1 METLHLEG
9 FSESIRGKRVFCV
22 ASNPMK
28 ARAFLKGNRE
38 SRGRHVLIHQA
49 ATPIPRW
56 LQRLGWDAAFHIR
69 DTQDLKLALTFVQH
83 MTKPGQVVWTGGEIA
98 ANIMAHL
105 AKIDAGLICV
115 GDKAPAIDQWD
126 AVFWTA
132 GSTIEDVEPLVTA
145 RLGPQQR
152 LKSILSEL
160 RSSDV
165 GLVWSSIREERK
177 GSLYW
182 YDPAEGDVEPM
193 DPEETADILRSLADS
208 LCRSK

>member
-28 ARAFLKGNRE
+28 AEAFLKGNRE
-38 SRGRHVLIHQA
+38 SRGKHILIHQA
-49 ATPIPRW
+49 TAIIPRW
-56 LQRLGWDAAFHIR
+56 LQRLGWDMTFHIR
-69 DTQDLKLALTFVQH
+69 DTQDLKLALTVVQH
-83 MTKPGQVVWTGGEIA
+83 CTKPAQVVWTGGEPA
-98 ANIMAHL
+98 SNVL
-105 AKIDAGLICV
+105 ALLGKVDVGLICV
-115 GDKAPAIDQWD
+115 GDRAPVSEWD
-126 AVFWTA
+126 AVFWTP

-145 RLGPQQR
+145 KLGPQQR

-182 YDPAEGDVEPM
+182 YDPAEGDVPPM
-193 DPEETADILRSLADS
+193 DPEETADILRKLADS
-208 LCRSK
+208 LFRRK